1 MQNLHRRFDWNYIG
15 QIILQKIFGILTKAF
30 YRLDCMKISHEIM
43 IVAKKIEMQLHVWYL
58 DLGPIVHLIVDTYFR
73 FWATRRT
80 LIIAMRS

>member
-43 IVAKKIEMQLHVWYL
+43 IVAKKLKCNFMFGIWILAPL
-58 DLGPIVHLIVDTYFR
+58 CI
-73 FWATRRT
+73 
-80 LIIAMRS
+80 